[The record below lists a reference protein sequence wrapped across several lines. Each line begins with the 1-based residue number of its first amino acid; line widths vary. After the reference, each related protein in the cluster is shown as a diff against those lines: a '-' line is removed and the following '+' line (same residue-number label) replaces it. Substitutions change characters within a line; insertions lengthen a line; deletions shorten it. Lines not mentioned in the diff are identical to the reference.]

1 VFRYT
6 ATVCAAG
13 RPPGIVTAIGEAGQG
28 AFAHFHSV
36 ENRPVKQDKVVFM
49 KVPDYIVEL
58 KPYTP
63 GKPIEELEREYGIS
77 GSIKLAS
84 NENPI
89 GPSPKAL
96 EAIMGALK
104 DLHRY
109 PDGTN
114 YYLTKRLAEKL
125 KVPVNRIVLGN
136 GSNEIIELLVRTFLR
151 EGDEV
156 VMPEPSFLMY
166 EIMVQAGG
174 GRPVRVALKERVLD
188 LESMAGSISS
198 RTRMIFVNNPNNPTG
213 TIVSRDDFEGFLQR
227 VPPEVIIVVDEAY
240 IEFVRDRTCPSGLDY
255 LDGDK
260 TVVTLRTFSKAYGLA
275 GLRIGYG
282 VTKKSL
288 ADLIHRVR
296 QPFNTNLLAQV
307 GALAALDDDIFLK
320 KTVATV
326 HEGLEF
332 LYREV
337 EKLGLRYFPTQTNFF
352 LIDLERDAKSVFE
365 RMLRRGVIVRPMTAY
380 GYPNYIRIS
389 AGLPEE
395 NRRFVEA
402 LRKAL

>member
-1 VFRYT
+1 V
-6 ATVCAAG
+6 VGCGEQSGQAG
-13 RPPGIVTAIGEAGQG
+13 
-28 AFAHFHSV
+28 
-36 ENRPVKQDKVVFM
+36 KVVFM
-49 KVPDYIVEL
+49 KVPDYIAKL
-58 KPYTP
+58 KPYVP

-104 DLHRY
+104 NLHRY

-156 VMPEPSFLMY
+156 VIPEPSFLMY

-174 GRPVRVALKERVLD
+174 GRPVKVALKEWVLD
-188 LESMAGSISS
+188 LEGMAESISS
-198 RTRMIFVNNPNNPTG
+198 RTRMVFVNNPNNPTG
-213 TIVSRDDFEGFLQR
+213 TIVSRDDFEEFLQR
-227 VPPEVIIVVDEAY
+227 VPPEVMIVVDEAY
-240 IEFVRDRTCPSGLDY
+240 IEFVRDSTCPSGLDHI
-255 LDGDK
+255 DGDK

-282 VTKKSL
+282 VIKESL
-288 ADLIHRVR
+288 ADLVHRVR

-307 GALAALDDDIFLK
+307 GALAALDDDAFLK
-320 KTVATV
+320 KTVSTV
-326 HEGLEF
+326 HKGLDF

-352 LIDLERDAKSVFE
+352 LIDVERDAKSVFE
-365 RMLRRGVIVRPMTAY
+365 KMLRRGVIVRPMTAY
-380 GYPNYIRIS
+380 GYPNCIRINV
-389 AGLPEE
+389 GLPEE

>member
-1 VFRYT
+1 V
-6 ATVCAAG
+6 VGCGEQSGQAG
-13 RPPGIVTAIGEAGQG
+13 
-28 AFAHFHSV
+28 
-36 ENRPVKQDKVVFM
+36 KVVFM
-49 KVPDYIVEL
+49 KVPDYIAKL
-58 KPYTP
+58 KPYVP

-104 DLHRY
+104 NLHRY

-156 VMPEPSFLMY
+156 VIPEPSFLMY

-174 GRPVRVALKERVLD
+174 GRPVKVALKEWVLD
-188 LESMAGSISS
+188 LEGMAESISS
-198 RTRMIFVNNPNNPTG
+198 RTRMVFVNNPNNPTG
-213 TIVSRDDFEGFLQR
+213 TIVSRDDFEEFLQR

-240 IEFVRDRTCPSGLDY
+240 IEFVRDSTCPSGLDHI
-255 LDGDK
+255 DGDK

-282 VTKKSL
+282 VIKESL
-288 ADLIHRVR
+288 ADLVHRVR

-307 GALAALDDDIFLK
+307 GALAALDDDAFLK
-320 KTVATV
+320 KTVSTV
-326 HEGLEF
+326 HKGLDF

-352 LIDLERDAKSVFE
+352 LIDVERDAKSVFE
-365 RMLRRGVIVRPMTAY
+365 KMLRRGVIVRPMTAY
-380 GYPNYIRIS
+380 GYPNCIRINV
-389 AGLPEE
+389 GLPEE

>member
-1 VFRYT
+1 
-6 ATVCAAG
+6 
-13 RPPGIVTAIGEAGQG
+13 
-28 AFAHFHSV
+28 
-36 ENRPVKQDKVVFM
+36 M
-49 KVPDYIVEL
+49 KVPDNIAKL
-58 KPYTP
+58 KPYAP

-96 EAIMGALK
+96 EAIRGALK
-104 DLHRY
+104 NLHRY
-109 PDGTN
+109 PDGSN
-114 YYLTKRLAEKL
+114 YYLRKRLAEKL
-125 KVPVNRIVLGN
+125 KVSVNQIVLGN

-156 VMPEPSFLMY
+156 VIPEASFLMY

-174 GRPVRVALKERVLD
+174 GRPVKVALKERVLD
-188 LESMAGSISS
+188 LEGMAGGMSS

-213 TIVSRDDFEGFLQR
+213 TIVSRDDFEEFLQR
-227 VPPEVIIVVDEAY
+227 VPPEVIVVLDEAY
-240 IEFVRDRTCPSGLDY
+240 IDFVRDKTCPTGLDY

-260 TVVTLRTFSKAYGLA
+260 IVVTLRTFSKAYGLA

-282 VTKKSL
+282 VMKESL
-288 ADLIHRVR
+288 TDPMHRVR

-307 GALAALDDDIFLK
+307 GALAALDDDAFLE
-320 KTVATV
+320 KTVSTV
-326 HEGLEF
+326 HKGLDF

-337 EKLGLRYFPTQTNFF
+337 EKLGLRCLPTQTNFF

-365 RMLRRGVIVRPMTAY
+365 KMLRGGVIVRPMTEY
-380 GYPNYIRIS
+380 GYPNHIRINV
-389 AGLPEE
+389 GLPEE
-395 NRRFVEA
+395 NQRFVDV
-402 LRKAL
+402 LREVI

>member
-1 VFRYT
+1 
-6 ATVCAAG
+6 
-13 RPPGIVTAIGEAGQG
+13 
-28 AFAHFHSV
+28 
-36 ENRPVKQDKVVFM
+36 M
-49 KVPDYIVEL
+49 KVPDYIAKL
-58 KPYTP
+58 KPYVP

-104 DLHRY
+104 NLHRY

-125 KVPVNRIVLGN
+125 KVPLNRIVLGN

-156 VMPEPSFLMY
+156 VIPEPSFLMY

-174 GRPVRVALKERVLD
+174 GRPVKVALKEWVLD
-188 LESMAGSISS
+188 LEGMAESISS
-198 RTRMIFVNNPNNPTG
+198 RTRMVFVNNPNNPTG
-213 TIVSRDDFEGFLQR
+213 TIVSRDDFEEFLQR

-240 IEFVRDRTCPSGLDY
+240 IEFVRDSTCPSGLDHI
-255 LDGDK
+255 DGDK

-282 VTKKSL
+282 VIKESL
-288 ADLIHRVR
+288 ADLVHRVR

-307 GALAALDDDIFLK
+307 GALAALDDDAFLK
-320 KTVATV
+320 KTVSTV
-326 HEGLEF
+326 HKGLDF

-352 LIDLERDAKSVFE
+352 LIDVERDAKSVFE
-365 RMLRRGVIVRPMTAY
+365 KMLRRGVIVRPMTAY
-380 GYPNYIRIS
+380 GYPNCIRINV
-389 AGLPEE
+389 GLPEE
-395 NRRFVEA
+395 NRRFVET